1 MFLSLGIICGNLFSS
16 DSIYYIL
23 FGISLIVILLNSII
37 STLCK
42 NKYKEWIFILFF
54 PILIFSL
61 GAVLI
66 GNRSDKIIVD
76 IPVKDASYL
85 VEIQSVPKI
94 KEKYCTA
101 DARVIYSFDSI
112 CDKIQNHKVLLNF
125 NIDSLS
131 VIPSLGDRYIISSA
145 FYTPSKN
152 IVSSFDYGSY
162 LNVNGYSKVGFVYDD
177 IIFIENTGSYSLSEK
192 FLLLREKLVSV
203 YRTFDIDNENL
214 SVLSAITLGEKNLLS
229 NDTKSNFSAAGVSH
243 VLVVSGMHVGFIFM
257 VISALYGRFYN
268 RKYRIVITGI
278 GIIILWMYALLT
290 GFAPSVVRASFMFSL
305 MLAFKLFGNKYRVIH
320 ALFFSATIS
329 LLFNPALLFNVSF
342 QLSYLAVFSIIVFY
356 KKIYHF
362 FIDKTPGFWG
372 KEKIF
377 SVISVTL
384 AAQILTCPI
393 VMYYFHQFPTF
404 FIISNLCVV
413 IFAPI
418 IFIGGYIL
426 LIFSFIPVI
435 SSFFASVLNII
446 LTAFYYFI
454 DFIANLKY
462 AVTDVYISL
471 FQCLFLYV
479 IVLSVANYIYC
490 EKKNKVA
497 SLVCSLCLV
506 LILFINVS
514 FNTVE
519 NHNTDVLCIGDRKSL
534 MVNVFNSKNNY
545 LFVNENINVDNFD
558 VWLKYG
564 APAPV
569 VIKDSLLYNNTFEF
583 DNQSYCI
590 LRDNIFRYK
599 TTHSQPLAVD
609 NLIIDRGV
617 YPSPKLFEKFII
629 PKFVIF
635 TNGIYKDY
643 IPKYKELLDNKGI
656 PYYFISENGVY
667 YKMKKSHKQRSL

>member
-1 MFLSLGIICGNLFSS
+1 MFLSLGIICGNFFSS
-16 DSIYYIL
+16 DSLYYII
-23 FGISLIVILLNSII
+23 FGIALILILLNSII

-42 NKYKEWIFILFF
+42 NKFKEWVFFLSF
-54 PILIFSL
+54 PILFFSL

-66 GNRSDKIIVD
+66 GNKVEKIIVD

-85 VEIQSVPKI
+85 VEIQSVPII
-94 KEKYCTA
+94 KDKYCTA
-101 DARVIYSFDSI
+101 DARVIYSFDSV
-112 CDKIQNHKVLLNF
+112 CCKLQNHKVLVKF
-125 NIDSLS
+125 NIDSLF
-131 VIPSLGDRYIISSA
+131 VAPSLGDRYIISTA

-162 LNVNGYSKVGFVYDD
+162 LNVNGYSKVGYVYDD
-177 IIFIENTGSYSLSEK
+177 IVFVENSGSYSLSEK
-192 FLLLREKLVSV
+192 FLLLREKLISV
-203 YRTFDIDNENL
+203 YKTFDINKENL
-214 SVLSAITLGEKNLLS
+214 SVLSAITLGEKNMLS

-257 VISALYGRFYN
+257 IISALYGRFYN
-268 RKYRIVITGI
+268 RKYRIIITVL

-342 QLSYLAVFSIIVFY
+342 QLSYLAVFSIVVFY
-356 KKIYHF
+356 NNIYHF
-362 FIDKTPGFWG
+362 FIDKIPGFIG
-372 KEKIF
+372 KEKFF

-384 AAQILTCPI
+384 AAQILTCPV

-404 FIISNLCVV
+404 FVISNLCVV

-418 IFIGGYIL
+418 IFIGGYM
-426 LIFSFIPVI
+426 LICFSFIPI
-435 SSFFASVLNII
+435 LSSFIASVLNII

-454 DFIANLKY
+454 DFIANIKY

-479 IVLSVANYIYC
+479 IILFIANYMYC
-490 EKKNKVA
+490 NKDNKVA
-497 SLVCSLCLV
+497 SLVCLLCMV
-506 LILFINVS
+506 LMFSITVS
-514 FNTVE
+514 YNTVA
-519 NHNTDVLCIGDRKSL
+519 NHNKDVLCIGDRKSL

-564 APAPV
+564 APTPV
-569 VIKDSLLYNNTFEF
+569 IIKDSLLYNNTFEF
-583 DNQSYCI
+583 DSQSYCI
-590 LRDNIFRYK
+590 LRNNIFRYK
-599 TTHSQPLAVD
+599 TTYSQPLAVD

-617 YPSPKLFEKFII
+617 YPSPKLFEKFIT

-635 TNGIYKDY
+635 TNGVYKGY

-656 PYYFISENGVY
+656 PYYFISEDGEY
-667 YKMKKSHKQRSL
+667 YKIKKSYKQ